1 MIPKVETQVNAMRA
15 TVETSARII
24 LNGEEDK
31 AISSTKY
38 W

>member
-1 MIPKVETQVNAMRA
+1 MIPKVETQVNAMQA

-24 LNGEEDK
+24 INGDEYK